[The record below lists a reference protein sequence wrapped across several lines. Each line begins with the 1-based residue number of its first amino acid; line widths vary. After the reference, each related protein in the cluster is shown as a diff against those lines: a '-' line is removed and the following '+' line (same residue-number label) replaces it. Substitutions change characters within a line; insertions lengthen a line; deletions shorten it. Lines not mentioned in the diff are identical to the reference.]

1 MYVYISDL
9 IRVSITLWSPK
20 HCTSSAT
27 NHRSPFLVGTGAS
40 VVAFLV
46 IVLCWLV
53 HILLLD
59 TLLSWLVHF
68 FLLDQK
74 PINTA
79 I

>member
-68 FLLDQK
+68 FFVGPK
-74 PINTA
+74 TY
-79 I
+79 